1 MTLDEAAQQ
10 LQASS
15 DYRVLQRVPPVE
27 TWGLLPAEGETV
39 RACVVDCETT
49 GLGDDA
55 EVIELAVVPFE
66 YEKATGRIVAVHMDQ
81 ALSGFQQPSKPIPA
95 DATAVHGITDEMVMG
110 HSISDE
116 RVAAALGDAKLLI
129 AHNARY
135 DRGMV
140 AKKWSQMDHVCWGC
154 SWEDIDWRRGG
165 FDSGKLAY
173 LLMCLGYFFDGHRA
187 LDDAMATLFLLTQ
200 LVGGERALFA
210 LLAKAREPVW
220 KVTVRNSR
228 FETKDAIKARGY
240 RWDDHPA
247 RGKSWWKT
255 TSDADAEVAAVAE
268 IIGFSPETKKLPA
281 LARHSNR
288 IAEM

>member
-1 MTLDEAAQQ
+1 MTLEEAAQQ
-10 LQASS
+10 LQAS
-15 DYRVLQRVPPVE
+15 DNYRVLRRVPPVE
-27 TWGLLPAEGETV
+27 TWGLQPAEGETV

-49 GLGDDA
+49 GLGDDN
-55 EVIELAVVPFE
+55 EVIELAIVPFE
-66 YEKATGRIVAVHMDQ
+66 YEKATGRVVAVHVDQ
-81 ALSGFQQPSKPIPA
+81 ILSGFRQPSKPIPA
-95 DATAVHGITDEMVMG
+95 EATAVHCITDEMVMG
-110 HSISDE
+110 HSISE
-116 RVAAALGDAKLLI
+116 EQVARALGDAKILI
-129 AHNARY
+129 AHSARF
-135 DRGMV
+135 DRGMTS
-140 AKKWSQMDHVCWGC
+140 KHWPQLDRVCWGC

-220 KVTVRNSR
+220 KITVAGVPFECNDSLKTRGGWR
-228 FETKDAIKARGY
+228 FNKSNKNWWAETMHPDVEVEWIQDALGLMSA
-240 RWDDHPA
+240 
-247 RGKSWWKT
+247 
-255 TSDADAEVAAVAE
+255 
-268 IIGFSPETKKLPA
+268 KKRLPA